1 MQAQTFQHRL
11 KQARATHVRLTLWW
25 KAKRLPCA
33 SRLKLWRS
41 TVLPTLNHG
50 LNVLGLDS
58 HGKRLYTGFVM
69 RCIRQVHHNYA
80 HISRE
85 SNEQFRAEHQMQ
97 HPLQALH
104 IATRQWWYRKSL
116 GTATMEEDDIS
127 WQLWEVSLPQLLLQ
141 SSGPEQNWMRTS
153 FNDCPDLILQQ
164 QDPRSFIAWLQSST
178 THIKQ
183 WKYIPPERTMS
194 PPAPP
199 VLYECDLCQ
208 EAFTSLK
215 GLRRH
220 RGSQHG
226 ERIPQHRQQIAFDK
240 SVHAHDGVPTCILAM
255 RNSTS
260 GKD

>member
-1 MQAQTFQHRL
+1 MQWHQKTKYYTELGTAIPTNTGVRQGCVIAPILWRVYSHCWALDLSVHRPSLPITHILSMFADDYLFCWNILDALDFTSALSDVRYIIHHLRTWTLEPSLGKTRLLVRVCGAQSPVLLQQHLPRDQHKKRALHMAKGETIQVAHTHTYLGIVISYGNMQAQTFQHRL

-97 HPLQALH
+97 HP
-104 IATRQWWYRKSL
+104 
-116 GTATMEEDDIS
+116 
-127 WQLWEVSLPQLLLQ
+127 
-141 SSGPEQNWMRTS
+141 
-153 FNDCPDLILQQ
+153 
-164 QDPRSFIAWLQSST
+164 
-178 THIKQ
+178 
-183 WKYIPPERTMS
+183 
-194 PPAPP
+194 
-199 VLYECDLCQ
+199 
-208 EAFTSLK
+208 
-215 GLRRH
+215 
-220 RGSQHG
+220 
-226 ERIPQHRQQIAFDK
+226 
-240 SVHAHDGVPTCILAM
+240 
-255 RNSTS
+255 
-260 GKD
+260 